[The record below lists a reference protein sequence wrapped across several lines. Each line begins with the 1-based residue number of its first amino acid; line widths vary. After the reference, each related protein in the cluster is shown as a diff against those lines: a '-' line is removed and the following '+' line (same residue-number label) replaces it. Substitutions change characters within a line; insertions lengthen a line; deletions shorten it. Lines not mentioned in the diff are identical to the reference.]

1 MTLKDFIYEAVSSG
15 KSTFH
20 RDNITERSSMD
31 EIIEYLEDRDYKET
45 SSFDVDE
52 HSLRKRQYSIEDQ
65 RYKGMVYFYICNG
78 SGESRYAFILFQ
90 NGSITAIEIHSAD
103 RPKENITPKELMEY
117 INQ

>member
-1 MTLKDFIYEAVSSG
+1 MTLIEYIEEAVSSG

-20 RDNITERSSMD
+20 RGNITERSSMD
-31 EIIEYLEDRDYKET
+31 EIIEYLEDRGYEET
-45 SSFDVDE
+45 MDFDIDE
-52 HSLRKRQYSIEDQ
+52 QSLRKRQYTIEDQ
-65 RYKGMVYFYICNG
+65 RYRGMVYFYMCNG
-78 SGESRYAFILFQ
+78 SGERRYAFILFQ